1 MKLFAFLKKHPIL
14 VHFVSMLLLVLG
26 LLVGLFFWLDTY
38 TRHGETYE
46 VPDVRG
52 TTVEVAAVMLAEKG
66 MQCAVVDSVF
76 RPTAQP
82 GLVLEQTP
90 SAGSQ
95 VKGGRRIYLIVN
107 AKMAQMIPFPD
118 VVDMSLRQAKVQ
130 VEGSDFVIKEIK
142 YEPSEYRDLVLSV
155 EYEGQEVYAAQLLPF
170 RSEVIL
176 HVGEGLYVPAVD
188 TLAVDSLAV
197 EVASDADADM
207 SFGEESLFEL

>member
-1 MKLFAFLKKHPIL
+1 MKFFSFLKKHPIL
-14 VHFVSMLLLVLG
+14 AHLLSMLLLVIVV
-26 LLVGLFFWLDTY
+26 LVGTFYWLDTY

-52 TTVEVAAVMLAEKG
+52 TTVEMATVMLAEKG

-90 SAGSQ
+90 AAGAK
-95 VKGGRRIYLIVN
+95 VKDGRRIYLIVN

-130 VEGSDFVIKEIK
+130 VEGSEFVIKEIK

-155 EYEGQEVYAAQLLPF
+155 EYQGKEVQAAQLLPF

-176 HVGEGLYVPAVD
+176 HVGEGLDVVPVD
-188 TLAVDSLAV
+188 TLAVDSV
-197 EVASDADADM
+197 QVDVDVDA
-207 SFGEESLFEL
+207 SFGEESLFGL